1 MTDNSELAYYMHYH
15 KLAKYCNSI
24 SLDLQRIRD
33 QIATCQRQMSDII
46 KERDQIRQ
54 QLANVQPNRSVSGE
68 IFEIKP
74 LLCCLSIKFGK
85 LWEFVIARILI
96 ELR

>member
-1 MTDNSELAYYMHYH
+1 MTVNSELANYLHYH
-15 KLAKYCNSI
+15 KLAEYCNSI

-54 QLANVQPNRSVSGE
+54 QLANVQLNRSVSGE
-68 IFEIKP
+68 IFEIK
-74 LLCCLSIKFGK
+74 LLLRCLSLRFGQ
-85 LWEFVIARILI
+85 V
-96 ELR
+96 